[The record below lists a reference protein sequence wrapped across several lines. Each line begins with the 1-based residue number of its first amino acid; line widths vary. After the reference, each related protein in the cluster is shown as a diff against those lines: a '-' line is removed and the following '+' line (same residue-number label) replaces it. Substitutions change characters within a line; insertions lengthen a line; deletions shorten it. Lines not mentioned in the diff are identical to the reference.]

1 MSILRI
7 TLCGFK
13 VLRYL
18 EGLEIEFVAE
28 PLRREDANVETG
40 WI

>member
-1 MSILRI
+1 MIILRRI
-7 TLCGFK
+7 YSVSFK

-28 PLRREDANVETG
+28 PLDANVEAG
-40 WI
+40 SPI